1 MNNNN
6 LNEVYR
12 EILKDEGLTQEI
24 AGQMLG
30 YKHPQNTIA
39 RKLSYGIGYDG
50 VAELVEKV
58 GGYRIVLEK
67 VMPNGK
73 VRKQYILMG
82 KGKEK
87 CV

>member
-1 MNNNN
+1 MKNNN
-6 LNEVYR
+6 LNETYR

-50 VAELVEKV
+50 IAELVEKV

-73 VRKQYILMG
+73 VRKQYILIG
-82 KGKEK
+82 KGKEE
-87 CV
+87 